1 MTAFGISSEILSVK
15 KKKNK
20 KKNIKLIKKKGQLK
34 HTYLRKINPQIIFF
48 PHWSYK
54 VNKKIIKKYKCICF
68 HTAPL
73 PFGRGG
79 SPIQNLILRNFKK
92 APVCAL
98 KMTNQID
105 AGPIYIKKTI
115 DLSGNLNQIFN
126 RMSFIIIE
134 MIKILIKKNIN
145 PKKQV
150 GRVYKFKRIRETQS
164 EIKKEKNLN
173 EIYNKI
179 RMLDTEEY
187 PRSYIKKN
195 NFKIFF

>member
-1 MTAFGISSEILSVK
+1 
-15 KKKNK
+15 
-20 KKNIKLIKKKGQLK
+20 
-34 HTYLRKINPQIIFF
+34 
-48 PHWSYK
+48 
-54 VNKKIIKKYKCICF
+54 
-68 HTAPL
+68 
-73 PFGRGG
+73 
-79 SPIQNLILRNFKK
+79 
-92 APVCAL
+92 
-98 KMTNQID
+98 
-105 AGPIYIKKTI
+105 
-115 DLSGNLNQIFN
+115 
-126 RMSFIIIE
+126 MSFIIIE

-195 NFKIFF
+195 NFKIFFSNPILKKNFISCNAKILKSK